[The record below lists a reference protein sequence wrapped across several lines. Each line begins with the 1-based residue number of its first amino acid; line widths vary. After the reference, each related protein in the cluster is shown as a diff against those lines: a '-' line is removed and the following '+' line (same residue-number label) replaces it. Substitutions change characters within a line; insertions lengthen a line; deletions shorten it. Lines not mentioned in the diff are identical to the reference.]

1 MMFCRFVFKR
11 ELSRMKGKKTSK
23 QLADLEEKRSSL
35 IRQIRNWRPIQL
47 AYTPHVASLLPLV
60 LGDTADGEVQY
71 SNPESMPLYLPSSL
85 PPDISQRPELKDIC
99 EAERRLREAQA
110 DDALADVRRLR
121 RVIQGLWQF
130 KKLNVSGTGN
140 RPNTRML
147 NLYTRF
153 ETKLQHAANRYNVA
167 YTALKALDPKGSWKE
182 RLKDLKPSDLR
193 GPGRDIDNPEDGK
206 KSNGRF
212 EPSWIWLVARL
223 PQERGDNQTEDEF
236 NHSMRTEWAQTR
248 ARMCRWKEELSIIQ
262 EEMRRVLAYFE
273 WKSSWWL
280 EQANRRTNL
289 DSSVKS
295 GVVAYAH
302 KQSTL
307 SLRMAARCAA
317 HWLPVIKNHGIIPS
331 WGSKYLEASSNVNQ
345 GGSISDSEDDDDL
358 ELGTVDIRSDAGELN
373 VDDILDFD

>member
-1 MMFCRFVFKR
+1 MFCRFVFKR
-11 ELSRMKGKKTSK
+11 ELSRTKGKKTSK

-35 IRQIRNWRPIQL
+35 IRQIRTWRPIQL
-47 AYTPHVASLLPLV
+47 AYIPHVASLLPMV
-60 LGDTADGEVQY
+60 LGDMDDGEGQY
-71 SNPESMPLYLPSSL
+71 SNPESIPLHLPSSL
-85 PPDISQRPELKDIC
+85 PPNISQLPELKDIRD
-99 EAERRLREAQA
+99 AERRLREAQA

-147 NLYTRF
+147 NLF
-153 ETKLQHAANRYNVA
+153 SQFQTKLQHAANRYNVA
-167 YTALKALDPKGSWKE
+167 YTALRALDSDGSWKE
-182 RLKDLKPSDLR
+182 RLKELKPSDLR
-193 GPGRDIDNPEDGK
+193 GPGRDIDNLEDAK
-206 KSNGRF
+206 SSNGRF

-248 ARMCRWKEELSIIQ
+248 ARMCRWNEELLIIQ

-280 EQANRRTNL
+280 EQANRR
-289 DSSVKS
+289 SSLEPSVQS

-302 KQSTL
+302 KQSSL

-331 WGSKYLEASSNVNQ
+331 WGSKYQVATSSVNK
-345 GGSISDSEDDDDL
+345 SISDSEDDEDL
-358 ELGTVDIRSDAGELN
+358 ELGTVDNRSDAGELN

>member
-1 MMFCRFVFKR
+1 MFCRFIFKR
-11 ELSRMKGKKTSK
+11 ELSRTKGKKTSK

-35 IRQIRNWRPIQL
+35 IRQIRIWRPVQL

-60 LGDTADGEVQY
+60 DTADGDGLY

-85 PPDISQRPELKDIC
+85 PSDISHRPELKDIR

-121 RVIQGLWQF
+121 RIIQGLWQF

-153 ETKLQHAANRYNVA
+153 DMKIRHAANRYNIA
-167 YTALKALDPKGSWKE
+167 YTALKCLDPNGGWKE
-182 RLKDLKPSDLR
+182 RLKELKPSDLR
-193 GPGRDIDNPEDGK
+193 GPGRDSENPEDA

-212 EPSWIWLVARL
+212 EPSWIWLVTRL
-223 PQERGDNQTEDEF
+223 PQERGENQTEEEF

-248 ARMCRWKEELSIIQ
+248 ARMCRWSEELLIIQ

-280 EQANRRTNL
+280 EQANRRTGTE
-289 DSSVKS
+289 SSVQS
-295 GVVAYAH
+295 GVMAYAH

-307 SLRMAARCAA
+307 CLRMAARCAE
-317 HWLPVIKNHGIIPS
+317 HWLPVMKNHGIVPIWSGNYDIRSP
-331 WGSKYLEASSNVNQ
+331 AMNQ
-345 GGSISDSEDDDDL
+345 DGTVSESDDD
-358 ELGTVDIRSDAGELN
+358 EGTVDNRSDIGELN
-373 VDDILDFD
+373 VDDILEFD